1 MARVAGH
8 WCALSSAARP
18 SVIFILQKTMNTI
31 QLIAACA
38 LLVSAGA
45 SFGHEDSAH
54 TPSHAPSHAPAA
66 PVQGQTAWGIA
77 GEAGSVQRT
86 ITLTMSDAMRF
97 QPSHIEVREGDTVRL
112 RADNQGQVM
121 HEIVLGTQA
130 DLAAHAEMM
139 RQHAGMAHDAPS
151 MAHVR
156 PGQQGDIVWRFNRT
170 GSFDFACLIPGHSE
184 AGMKGTIT
192 VLPRSL

>member
-1 MARVAGH
+1 M
-8 WCALSSAARP
+8 
-18 SVIFILQKTMNTI
+18 KTI
-31 QLIAACA
+31 KLIAACA

-45 SFGHEDSAH
+45 TFGHENLAH
-54 TPSHAPSHAPAA
+54 PPALVPSHAASHAENHAPA
-66 PVQGQTAWGIA
+66 VQGQTAWGIA
-77 GEAGSVQRT
+77 GEAGAVQRT
-86 ITLTMSDAMRF
+86 ITLAMSDAMRF

-112 RADNQGQVM
+112 RADNQGQVI

-156 PGQQGDIVWRFNRT
+156 PGQQGDIVWRFNRP

>member
-1 MARVAGH
+1 
-8 WCALSSAARP
+8 
-18 SVIFILQKTMNTI
+18 
-31 QLIAACA
+31 
-38 LLVSAGA
+38 
-45 SFGHEDSAH
+45 
-54 TPSHAPSHAPAA
+54 
-66 PVQGQTAWGIA
+66 
-77 GEAGSVQRT
+77 
-86 ITLTMSDAMRF
+86 MRF

-130 DLAAHAEMM
+130 DLSAHAEMM

-156 PGQQGDIVWRFNRT
+156 PGQQGDIVWRFNRP

-184 AGMKGTIT
+184 AGMHGTIT
-192 VLPRSL
+192 VLPRGL